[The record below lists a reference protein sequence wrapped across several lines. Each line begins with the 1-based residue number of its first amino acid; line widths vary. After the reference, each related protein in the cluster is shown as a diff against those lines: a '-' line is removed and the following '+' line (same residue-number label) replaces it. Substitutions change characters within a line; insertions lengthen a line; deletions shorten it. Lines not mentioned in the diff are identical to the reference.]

1 MSKKIRLKPRFS
13 LFVRQVMEFLLLSL
27 AVTVFFYFFLSL
39 SCRSI
44 GEAWLENRGIT
55 LNAQQWALL
64 GLWTRNLC
72 LTASLLVFLALFLF
86 LLGQRIAYLDSII
99 RGVAR
104 LRETQLDAS
113 IPVEGEDEFALLAES
128 INYLAASQ
136 RDLREKEDA
145 LRKKREDFVR
155 ALSHDIRTPL
165 SSILSY
171 SQYLSS
177 RQPLTQEETAAFL
190 SLVQSKAE
198 QIRYLTD
205 QLLGKAES
213 SSQMENV
220 LLLLQQLALEW
231 EESLEDTFSCHTSF
245 EDCQPFKGAV
255 DLYGLRRI
263 FDNLASNIEKYA
275 DPQKPVFL
283 KIRAAKG
290 EILIIQSNTTAAN
303 AQGESSR
310 IGLESIRQI
319 AKSLQGKAE
328 VSSSCGSFEIRIL
341 LKTAAL

>member
-1 MSKKIRLKPRFS
+1 
-13 LFVRQVMEFLLLSL
+13 
-27 AVTVFFYFFLSL
+27 
-39 SCRSI
+39 
-44 GEAWLENRGIT
+44 
-55 LNAQQWALL
+55 
-64 GLWTRNLC
+64 
-72 LTASLLVFLALFLF
+72 
-86 LLGQRIAYLDSII
+86 
-99 RGVAR
+99 
-104 LRETQLDAS
+104 
-113 IPVEGEDEFALLAES
+113 
-128 INYLAASQ
+128 
-136 RDLREKEDA
+136 
-145 LRKKREDFVR
+145 
-155 ALSHDIRTPL
+155 
-165 SSILSY
+165 
-171 SQYLSS
+171 
-177 RQPLTQEETAAFL
+177 
-190 SLVQSKAE
+190 
-198 QIRYLTD
+198 
-205 QLLGKAES
+205 
-213 SSQMENV
+213 MENV